1 MKTKRPIE
9 LKKMVARHHHPQI
22 GKKCS
27 ETQKDFAEAEEGKN
41 WPRLFLQT
49 KLQSFELWNTS
60 AIAGNESFHPLW
72 LFREPYPLM
81 PIGCVYSPLH
91 VAFRGRA
98 ASLKFDKSWLKT
110 LVVCESVFSLSPF
123 SESSTLSLALP
134 LYAAASSVRSSLTFS
149 FWQIASARKW
159 SAVEQC
165 FGVLIASDAKYPKE

>member
-27 ETQKDFAEAEEGKN
+27 ETQKDFAEEGKN
-41 WPRLFLQT
+41 GTRLFLQT
-49 KLQSFELWNTS
+49 KLQSFELWNTR
-60 AIAGNESFHPLW
+60 AIARNESFHPLW

-134 LYAAASSVRSSLTFS
+134 LHGASFVRSFVVDFFILTNCKREKMECGRTML
-149 FWQIASARKW
+149 WCVNCLRR
-159 SAVEQC
+159 
-165 FGVLIASDAKYPKE
+165 

>member
-27 ETQKDFAEAEEGKN
+27 ETQKDFAEEGKN
-41 WPRLFLQT
+41 WTRLFLQT
-49 KLQSFELWNTS
+49 KLQSFELWNTR
-60 AIAGNESFHPLW
+60 AIARNESFHPLW

-110 LVVCESVFSLSPF
+110 LVVCESVSLWAHSQKINSLVVRRSP
-123 SESSTLSLALP
+123 SLSLA
-134 LYAAASSVRSSLTFS
+134 ALTFS
-149 FWQIASARKW
+149 FWQIARARKW
-159 SAVEQC
+159 SSVEQC
-165 FGVLIASDAKYPKE
+165 LAWCVNCLRR